1 MALPSIGGGRQY
13 GDGNTNEIVLGTQV
27 APATAT
33 TTATLTTDQL
43 VTGLILASPGTSAA
57 AYTLP
62 TGALMDAAF
71 VNMKVNSSFDV
82 TVINVDGSSSGA
94 ITMTAG
100 TGWTVNSGGTNS
112 NVLAAT
118 TGLSRTFRIRKTAAA
133 TYTLYPLG

>member
-1 MALPSIGGGRQY
+1 MAIPSIGGGRQI
-13 GDGNTNEIVLGTQV
+13 GDGNTNEIAMEVQV

-33 TTATLTTDQL
+33 VTATLTTDQL
-43 VTGLILASPGTSAA
+43 VTRYLLASPGGTAA

-71 VNMKVNSSFDV
+71 GNMKVNSSFDI
-82 TVINVDGSSSGA
+82 TVVNVDGNGSGT

-112 NVLAAT
+112 NILAAT
-118 TGLSRTFRIRKTAAA
+118 TGLSRSYRIRKTATA
-133 TYTLYPLG
+133 TYTLLPL

>member
-1 MALPSIGGGRQY
+1 MSLPSIGGGRQI
-13 GDGNTNEIVLGTQV
+13 GDGNLNEIALGVQV

-33 TTATLTTDQL
+33 VTATLTTAQL
-43 VTGLILASPGTSAA
+43 ATRYILASPGSSAA

-71 VNMKVNSSFDV
+71 GNMKVNSSFDI
-82 TVINVDGSSSGA
+82 TVVNVDGSGSGA

-100 TGWTVNSGGTNS
+100 TGWTVNAGGTNS

-118 TGLSRTFRIRKTAAA
+118 TGLSRSYRIYKTAAA
-133 TYTLYPLG
+133 TYSLLPL

>member
-1 MALPSIGGGRQY
+1 MALPSIGGGRQV
-13 GDGNTNEIVLGTQV
+13 GDGNESEIVLGTQV

-33 TTATLTTDQL
+33 TTATLTVTQL
-43 VTGLILASPGTSAA
+43 ATGYILASPGSSAA

-71 VNMKVNSSFDV
+71 VNMKVNSSFDIV
-82 TVINVDGSSSGA
+82 VVNVDGSGSGA

-100 TGWTVNSGGTNS
+100 TGWTVNEGGTNS

-118 TGLSRTFRIRKTAAA
+118 TGLTRSYRIRKTAAA
-133 TYTLYPLG
+133 TYTLLPL

>member
-1 MALPSIGGGRQY
+1 MALPSIGGGRQL
-13 GDGNTNEIVLGTQV
+13 GDGNENEIIMGTQV

-33 TTATLTTDQL
+33 STATLTVAQL
-43 VTGLILASPGTSAA
+43 ATGYILASPGSSAA

-71 VNMKVNSSFDV
+71 VNMKVNSSFDI
-82 TVINVDGSSSGA
+82 TVVNVDGSGSGA

-100 TGWTVNSGGTNS
+100 TGWTVNAGGTNS

-118 TGLSRTFRIRKTAAA
+118 TGLSRSYRIRKTAAA
-133 TYTLYPLG
+133 TYTLLPL

>member
-1 MALPSIGGGRQY
+1 MALPSIGGGRQI
-13 GDGNTNEIVLGTQV
+13 GDGNENEIVLGTQV

-33 TTATLTTDQL
+33 STATLTTAQL
-43 VTGLILASPGTSAA
+43 ATGYILASPGTSAA

-71 VNMKVNSSFDV
+71 VNMKVNSSFDI
-82 TVINVDGSSSGA
+82 TVVNVNGSGSGA

-100 TGWTVNSGGTNS
+100 TGWTVNEGGTNS

-118 TGLSRTFRIRKTAAA
+118 TGLTRSYRIRKTAAA
-133 TYTLYPLG
+133 TYTLLPL

>member
-1 MALPSIGGGRQY
+1 MALPSIGGGRQV
-13 GDGNTNEIVLGTQV
+13 GDGNENEIVLDTQV

-33 TTATLTTDQL
+33 TTATLTTAQL
-43 VTGLILASPGTSAA
+43 ATGYILASPGSSAA

-71 VNMKVNSSFDV
+71 VNMKVNSSFDI
-82 TVINVDGSSSGA
+82 TVVNVDGSGSGA

-100 TGWTVNSGGTNS
+100 TGWTVNAGGTNS

-118 TGLSRTFRIRKTAAA
+118 TGLSRSYRIRKTAAA
-133 TYTLYPLG
+133 TYTLLPL

>member
-1 MALPSIGGGRQY
+1 MALPSIGGGRQI
-13 GDGNTNEIVLGTQV
+13 GDGNENEIAIETQV
-27 APATAT
+27 APATLT
-33 TTATLTTDQL
+33 TTATITTAQL
-43 VTGLILASPGTSAA
+43 ATGYFLCSPGTSAA

-71 VNMKVNSSFDV
+71 PNMKVNSCFDI
-82 TVINVDGSSSGA
+82 TVVNVDGSSSGA

-118 TGLSRTFRIRKTAAA
+118 TGLSRSYRIRKTAAA
-133 TYTLYPLG
+133 TYTLLPL

>member
-43 VTGLILASPGTSAA
+43 ATGLILASPSTSAA

>member
-1 MALPSIGGGRQY
+1 MTLPNSGAGYQI
-13 GDGNTNEIVLGTQV
+13 GDGNITEIKQGTQG

-33 TTATLTTDQL
+33 TTATLTTTQL
-43 VTGLILASPGTSAA
+43 ATGLILASPGSSAA

-71 VNMKVNSSFDV
+71 SNMKVDSSFDF
-82 TVINVDGSSSGA
+82 TVVNVDGSGSGA

-100 TGWTVNSGGTNS
+100 TGWTVTDGGTNS

-118 TGLSRTFRIRKTAAA
+118 TGLSRRYRARRTAAA
-133 TYTLYPLG
+133 TWTLYPL